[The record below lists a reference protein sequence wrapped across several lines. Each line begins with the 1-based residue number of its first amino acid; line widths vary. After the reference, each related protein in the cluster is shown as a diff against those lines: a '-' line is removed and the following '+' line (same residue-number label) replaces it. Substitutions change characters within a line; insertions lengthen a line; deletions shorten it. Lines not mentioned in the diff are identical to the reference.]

1 MPKTNTETRTL
12 RYSFIVI
19 LLLILFARLTF
30 ESRQL
35 SFTTDEPSHLASGYA
50 YLSKGETWTT
60 PLRGHPLLIDA
71 WNALP
76 LFVADPDIPLEELN
90 GWQEDNTRY
99 VKAFSPYLAKHV
111 ERNEFAS
118 RVPMMLVAVILA
130 SVITR
135 WASDLWGSAGGVFAL
150 LILLFDPLTLGHSML
165 ATNDVGVIALGT
177 LALFLTYRLGRRK
190 ASVYQTV
197 VIGLTYGMTMLAKGS
212 GVIWLAAGILM
223 MILRL
228 SKRRNGVER
237 MTRWLRQSV
246 MITAIALLTVWAFYG
261 FEIGS
266 GSALPF
272 AIPAPAH
279 WESIL
284 MQSGSP
290 SDRSVYY
297 LGRVENEGWWGYF
310 PLAFSL
316 KNPLPFLV
324 LILWGLARS
333 FHLKRPQDLLALSI
347 FPIIYTIVAVSTGLN
362 IGYRHFLP
370 VHPFL
375 YLSGAAVITSRRSIR
390 IFGIGLLIWMGL
402 ESILIAPNHIAYF
415 NQIAGGPNE
424 GWRYLADSNTDWGQS
439 YKYLSDF
446 LDNDHNATE
455 NTLYYSGPAGYLGL
469 ETYGIE
475 ASPLPPLPSN
485 PDPIMEP
492 WIRPAPGR
500 YVISANSLSGLGCT
514 APDNYAWFRFQEPN
528 DIIGHILFVYE
539 VNPLSENTWVAQC
552 SKPIP
557 PLQNEEMNRAFPG
570 EPVRTLHFDCAQSWI
585 IPDAEATYG
594 WYVLHDEQIN
604 RKLEWLQRIGV
615 RPIVPEDDF
624 VADRLETLPISYR
637 QWDYRRSPAFAVY
650 ASPGD
655 RPLSGPTIHEGYSAL
670 AGANPNTLKDLSET
684 PVTLEGPLS
693 YLGAQYTSYSE
704 NVEILTWWKVKD
716 SSPPSRPLSIM
727 AHLLNNQGQ
736 SLGIADGLGV
746 LSENWQMNDTLIQR
760 HTFEVP
766 KGQDLN
772 LWLRTGVYWLDTGDR
787 WQIADG
793 QGDAIFVDLEM
804 STQ

>member
-1 MPKTNTETRTL
+1 L
-12 RYSFIVI
+12 LYSLIVI
-19 LLLILFARLTF
+19 LLIILFARLAF

-76 LFVADPDIPLEELN
+76 LFIADPNIPLEKLS

-99 VKAFSPYLAKHV
+99 VKAFSPYLAENV
-111 ERNEFAS
+111 ERNEIAS
-118 RVPMMLVAVILA
+118 RVPMMLVAMILA
-130 SVITR
+130 SVVTR
-135 WASDLWGSAGGVFAL
+135 WAWDLWGGAGGIFAL

-165 ATNDVGVIALGT
+165 ATNDVGVIAMGT
-177 LALFLTYRLGRRK
+177 LALFLTYRLGSRK
-190 ASVYQTV
+190 ISAHQTV
-197 VIGLTYGMTMLAKGS
+197 VIGLTYGLTMLAKGS
-212 GVIWLAAGILM
+212 GVIWLAAGVLM
-223 MILRL
+223 MMLRL
-228 SKRRNGVER
+228 SKRMNGAELLR
-237 MTRWLRQSV
+237 RWLRQSV
-246 MITAIALLTVWAFYG
+246 MITTMALLTIWAFYD

-266 GSALPF
+266 GRALPL
-272 AIPAPAH
+272 AMPAPAH

-316 KNPLPFLV
+316 KNPLPFLI
-324 LILWGLARS
+324 LILWGLVRS
-333 FHLKRPQDLLALSI
+333 FHLKKPWDLLAISI

-375 YLSGAAVITSRRSIR
+375 YLGGAAVIASRRSSR
-390 IFGIGLLIWMGL
+390 VFGIGLLIWMGL
-402 ESILIAPNHIAYF
+402 ESVLIAPNHIAYF
-415 NQIAGGPNE
+415 NQIAGGPDE

-446 LDNDHNATE
+446 LDNDHNSTE
-455 NTLYYSGPAGYLGL
+455 NTIYYSGPAGYLGL

-528 DIIGHILFVYE
+528 DIIGHILFVYD
-539 VNPLSENTWVAQC
+539 VPPLSENTWVAQC

-557 PLQNEEMNRAFPG
+557 PLQGGEVNRAFPAG
-570 EPVRTLHFDCAQSWI
+570 PLRTVTFDCTQSWI
-585 IPDAEATYG
+585 VPGAQTTYG

-604 RKLEWLQRIGV
+604 QKSKWLQRIGV
-615 RPIVPEDDF
+615 HPIVPADDF
-624 VADRLETLPISYR
+624 VVSRLESLPISYR
-637 QWDYRRSPAFAVY
+637 QWDYRKSPAFAVY

-655 RPLSGPTIHEGYSAL
+655 RGVSGPMIREGYPTSA
-670 AGANPNTLKDLSET
+670 GTNPNTLKDLSET
-684 PVTLEGPLS
+684 PVALEGPLN
-693 YLGAQYTSYSE
+693 YLGAQYAPYSE
-704 NVEILTWWKVKD
+704 NVEILTWWKVND
-716 SSPPSRPLSIM
+716 APPSRPLSIM
-727 AHLLNNQGQ
+727 AHLLNDQGQ
-736 SLGIADGLGV
+736 SLGVADGLGV
-746 LSENWQMNDTLIQR
+746 MSENWQMNDILIQR

-766 KGQDLN
+766 KGQDLK

-787 WQIADG
+787 WSIASG
-793 QGDAIFVDLEM
+793 QGDAVFVDLEM
-804 STQ
+804 NTQ